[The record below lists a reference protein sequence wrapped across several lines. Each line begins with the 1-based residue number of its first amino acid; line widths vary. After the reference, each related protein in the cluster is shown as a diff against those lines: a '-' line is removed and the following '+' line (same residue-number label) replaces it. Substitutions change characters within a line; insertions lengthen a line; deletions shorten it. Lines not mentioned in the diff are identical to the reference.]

1 VTNGRLERVVR
12 QTQEQARIPA
22 LSVALHRQDRP
33 VWTFQVGG
41 SGTQRPLDAS
51 TLFRMGSITKSFTA
65 VLVMQC
71 RDEGLLDLDDPVSA
85 HLPVPAHGALTI
97 RRLLSHTSGI
107 QREPYGDVWDTM
119 AAPDVDQLIGELV
132 RAERVLPSGRRFHYS
147 NLGVSLLG
155 HMVGRLRRATW
166 GEVLADRVLRPLG
179 LADTVVE
186 PDERAAVGYLVDAY
200 SDHVRPEPPL
210 DFGAVGP
217 AAQLWST
224 AADLATW
231 AAFLAD
237 PATVD
242 PSGAVLKASTL
253 DEMRWPLTV
262 TDEEVWGGGF
272 GLGLMLVPQADRVVH
287 VGHDGAMPGFLAAA
301 YGRRGGSGTPKAC
314 GVAVLGSSGTAA
326 ATVALPHTLLEAA
339 VAEDPADVVAWVPGG
354 PAPAEYRSILGRWWS
369 EGFEYVF
376 SWREGALQ
384 ARRADDVPLRPPAVF
399 APLADEP
406 DVLRTVAGREV
417 GERLRLHRQPETG
430 AVVRMNWAT
439 YRFTRTQETFD
450 GITASD
456 PDSTPR

>member
-107 QREPYGDVWDTM
+107 QREPYGDIWDTM
-119 AAPDVDQLIGELV
+119 AVPNVDQLIGELV

-166 GEVLADRVLRPLG
+166 AEVLADRVLRPLG

-237 PATVD
+237 PTTVD

-253 DEMRWPLTV
+253 DEMRWPLTA
-262 TDEEVWGGGF
+262 TDEEVWGAGF
-272 GLGLMLVPQADRVVH
+272 GLGLILVPQADRVVH

-339 VAEDPADVVAWVPGG
+339 VAEDPADVVAWVPGE

-406 DVLRTVAGREV
+406 NVLRTVAGREV
-417 GERLRLHRQPETG
+417 GERLRLHRQHDTG

-456 PDSTPR
+456 PDPTPR